1 MIDAWRASLERRID
15 AAIGELEGCLS
26 ATPATPASLHAR
38 PSATP
43 STAAGL
49 ADTPPDAAEARPLHQ
64 LLIAVLTCRL
74 PAVPEGRGASPRP
87 AVVSSVSYTA
97 LIEDG
102 VRLLK
107 ARKAMLA
114 VYASLG
120 APLVAADFQRLAIK
134 ARRGGRP

>member
-1 MIDAWRASLERRID
+1 MARA
-15 AAIGELEGCLS
+15 
-26 ATPATPASLHAR
+26 
-38 PSATP
+38 
-43 STAAGL
+43 
-49 ADTPPDAAEARPLHQ
+49 
-64 LLIAVLTCRL
+64 
-74 PAVPEGRGASPRP
+74 
-87 AVVSSVSYTA
+87 VSSVSYTA